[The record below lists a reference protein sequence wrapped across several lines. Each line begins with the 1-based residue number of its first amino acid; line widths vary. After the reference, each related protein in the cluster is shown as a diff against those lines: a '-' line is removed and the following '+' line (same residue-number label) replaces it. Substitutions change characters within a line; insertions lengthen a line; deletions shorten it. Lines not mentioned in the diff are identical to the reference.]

1 MNTAEHLQH
10 EPYESTDRLSK
21 RNFDRLANIIQDYS
35 GIRMPASKT
44 TMLEG
49 RLRRRVRATGY
60 ASLEEYC
67 RYLFDHDGI
76 DAEFLH
82 LIDVVTTNKTDFFRE
97 PAHFAYMRETIFP
110 QIAARGARSIRAWSS
125 ACSIGA
131 EPYTLAMLLEEFGEE
146 TGIDYRIL
154 ATDLSTDVLASA
166 LKGIYPSE
174 MIEPVPRPLADKYVM
189 RPRDPRDRRVRMS
202 PRLRAKIAFARF
214 NLMSDHF
221 RVGDPMD
228 LIFCRNVL
236 IYFDKPTQAK
246 VLRKLSECLAPGGH
260 LFVGHSETVSG
271 FNLPLKQ
278 VAGTI
283 LMKE

>member
-1 MNTAEHLQH
+1 MNTAELLQ
-10 EPYESTDRLSK
+10 PDAYESTDRLSK
-21 RNFDRLANIIQDYS
+21 RNFDRLAHIIQDYS

-49 RLRRRVRATGY
+49 RLRRRVRATGH
-60 ASLEEYC
+60 ATLEDYC

-76 DAEFLH
+76 EAEFLH

-97 PAHFAYMRETIFP
+97 PAHFAYLRENILP
-110 QIAARGARSIRAWSS
+110 QIAARGARGIRAWSS

-131 EPYTLAMLLEEFGEE
+131 EPYTLAMLLDEFAEQ

-154 ATDLSTDVLASA
+154 ATDLSTDVLATA
-166 LKGIYPSE
+166 LKGIYSAD
-174 MIEPVPRPLADKYVM
+174 MIDPVPRPLADKYVM
-189 RPRDPRDRRVRMS
+189 RPQDPRDRRVRMS
-202 PRLRAKIAFARF
+202 PRLRSRIGFARF
-214 NLMSDHF
+214 NLMSDTY
-221 RVGDPMD
+221 RVGEPMD

-236 IYFDKPTQAK
+236 IYFDKATQGK
-246 VLRKLSECLAPGGH
+246 VLRKLADCLAPGGH